1 MTVQKKHISE
11 TETVEVIA
19 PARLHLGFMDMH
31 GGMGRNYGS
40 LGLCLSE
47 ICTHLTARHSDV
59 LTIEGPSSERAR
71 KYAEQTLVHFD
82 IENGVRI
89 TIHEAIPEH
98 AGLGSGTQL
107 SLAVATSIVK
117 LFDLNATVSELA
129 SLHQRGARSGIG
141 IGTFTMGGFLVDG
154 GLGKDTDI
162 PPIISHNDFP
172 QEWRIPLIFDKQM
185 QGVSGSPERVVFKQ
199 LPPMDECISQALCR
213 LVLMQALPSLVE
225 KDCVVF
231 GKAITEIQETV
242 GDHFAEVQG
251 GRYSSPLVIK
261 LLPWL
266 TEQGATGVGQS
277 SWGPTGFALFA
288 NETDAFQVMRKT
300 REIWRDEPGLG
311 LMLCKARNNKA
322 DIFTSSR
329 NSTHNKLQM
338 KSY

>member
-1 MTVQKKHISE
+1 MVAQKKQISE
-11 TETVEVIA
+11 NDAVEVIA

-31 GGMGRNYGS
+31 GGIGRNYGS

-47 ICTHLTARHSDV
+47 ICTHLTASHSDN
-59 LTIEGPSSERAR
+59 LTVEGPSGERAR
-71 KYAEQTLVHFD
+71 KYAEQTLAHFE
-82 IENGVRI
+82 IENGVNI
-89 TIHEAIPEH
+89 SIHEAIPEH

-117 LFDLNATVSELA
+117 LFDLDATVNELA
-129 SLHQRGARSGIG
+129 CLLQRGARSGIG

-172 QEWRIPLIFDKQM
+172 QEWRILLIFDEQI

-199 LPPMDECISQALCR
+199 LPPMDERVSQALCR

-231 GKAITEIQETV
+231 GKAITAIQETV
-242 GDHFAEVQG
+242 GDHFADVQG
-251 GRYSSPLVIK
+251 GRYSSPLVSK
-261 LLPWL
+261 VLPWL
-266 TEQGATGVGQS
+266 TGQGATGVGQS

-300 REIWRDEPGLG
+300 REFWRDEPGLG

-329 NSTHNKLQM
+329 NSTLNKLQI